1 MAKVFI
7 GMPVY
12 NGEHFL
18 KEALD
23 SLCSQTYS
31 NWNMHI
37 SDDGSTDST
46 EAICRLYVEKDK
58 RITYYRQPK
67 NIGMFENFKYTLE
80 KSNSEYF
87 MWAAQDDLWEKT
99 FLETCVSILD
109 NDTRVGL
116 AGTTIAEIDS
126 YGRTARELLSLE
138 KLSGKPSV
146 KTITHYV
153 LEPEILGRCNIMY
166 GLWRTAAIKETWKAY
181 PQRSVWGQDYM
192 FVLAGISRF
201 GVKIDNKTLFKKR
214 LGGYSSPDA
223 TKNDAP
229 GETQKRTITNPKD
242 YIFPLGRFNV
252 YFKGHME
259 ALRGTPYQ
267 PLAAVLLLAR
277 LPRALWNHF
286 KQTP

>member
-1 MAKVFI
+1 M
-7 GMPVY
+7 
-12 NGEHFL
+12 
-18 KEALD
+18 
-23 SLCSQTYS
+23 
-31 NWNMHI
+31 I
-37 SDDGSTDST
+37 SG
-46 EAICRLYVEKDK
+46 K
-58 RITYYRQPK
+58 
-67 NIGMFENFKYTLE
+67 
-80 KSNSEYF
+80 
-87 MWAAQDDLWEKT
+87 KT

-126 YGRTARELLSLE
+126 YGRTAREILSLE